1 MIITMRPMLITM
13 ALAISGP
20 ESPYYQP
27 MACKIID
34 FILHGSHEGMD
45 NGPHEKMMDL
55 TPGCAAY
62 VTGENPA
69 QFTAVR
75 ANWADDNIVETAAAI
90 QIAFTMS
97 GYLSFLIHAAAAE
110 LYVNHTSTSSSR
122 CCAR

>member
-1 MIITMRPMLITM
+1 MRPMVVAL

-20 ESPYYQP
+20 DSPYYQP
-27 MACKIID
+27 MACQVID
-34 FILHGSHEGMD
+34 FILHGSHEAMGT
-45 NGPHEKMMDL
+45 GPHERMTDL
-55 TPGCAAY
+55 APGCAAY

-75 ANWADDNIVETAAAI
+75 ANWTDHNIVETAAAL

-110 LYVNHTSTSSSR
+110 IYVSCT
-122 CCAR
+122 